1 MKLLMLRQHV
11 KTEELVE
18 EFNVSIETIRRDIN
32 DLVRQGMVMKMYGGI
47 KVVHNDTR
55 ITVQESWNKRMRACH
70 AEKIAIVSRALEV
83 VPDGA
88 TIALDT
94 GTTVY
99 EFSRMLGSKRNLTII
114 TNSLNVASELSQNT
128 QHTVYSVG
136 GVLNRGEIVT
146 VGTFACGFLDN
157 FTSIDL
163 FICSAD
169 GITPENGITE
179 FNENMVDIKRR
190 MAALSDRIIALV
202 DHSKFGRKS
211 LFKSIASED
220 IDMLVTDAK
229 TPRKEIEAYRGLAMD
244 IVVAHE

>member
-18 EFNVSIETIRRDIN
+18 EFNVSVETIRRDIN
-32 DLVRQGMVMKMYGGI
+32 ELVRQGMVVKMYGGI
-47 KVVHNDTR
+47 KVVQSDNR
-55 ITVQESWNKRMRACH
+55 ITVQESWNKRLQACH
-70 AEKIAIVSRALEV
+70 DEKIAIVSRALEF

-94 GTTVY
+94 GTTIY
-99 EFSRMLGSKRNLTII
+99 EFSRMLGTKKNLTVL

-128 QHTVYSVG
+128 QHTIYSVG

-169 GITPENGITE
+169 GLTLENGITE
-179 FNENMVDIKRR
+179 FNENMVDIKKR
-190 MAALSDRIIALV
+190 MSVISDRIIALV
-202 DHSKFGRKS
+202 DHSKIGRKS
-211 LFKSIASED
+211 LFKSIAAEE
-220 IDMLVTDAK
+220 IDVLVTDAK
-229 TPRKEIEAYRGLAMD
+229 AAREEIEMFHGLGMD
-244 IVVAHE
+244 VIVTKE